1 MDSGFEV
8 SHMDLQRNGHSVL
21 TVLNDNSADDHG
33 THVAGL
39 IAAQDNNLG
48 SRGVVPSADVVCIDW
63 AQEED
68 GTEV

>member
-1 MDSGFEV
+1 MPGSW
-8 SHMDLQRNGHSVL
+8 NKP
-21 TVLNDNSADDHG
+21 ADDHG

-68 GTEV
+68 GTEVNLLTPTGVSQGFKQMI